1 MAAHTVYTEEIG
13 KRIVAEIRT
22 GLPVKFAA
30 ANAGVH
36 RSTVYDWLERGEK
49 ATPTDADEPYVS
61 FALLYRAAEAAY
73 AKQELASIDGEVGEG
88 RGDWKRTAWKL
99 SKRFPGEFGDKLA
112 LEHSGPEGSP
122 MQHEVTARVVVL
134 PQITD
139 AAVLADDPLV
149 ADAGAGALS
158 LKPG

>member
-1 MAAHTVYTEEIG
+1 MPAPTAYTEEIG

-36 RSTVYDWLERGEK
+36 RSTIYDWLARGEK
-49 ATPTDADEPYVS
+49 AAPTDADEPYVS

-88 RGDWKRTAWKL
+88 KGDWKRTAWKL

-112 LEHSGPEGSP
+112 LEHSGPDGAP
-122 MQHEVTARVVVL
+122 VQHEVTARVVVMPTIASVEDL
-134 PQITD
+134 SDDPVGAD
-139 AAVLADDPLV
+139 AATSRIPCE
-149 ADAGAGALS
+149 
-158 LKPG
+158 PR